1 MKSDNKYDPLCL
13 SANVQERIDKKASGC
28 TVNISKASKPLALS
42 NSSMSRP
49 QQNSLKDDFLEMLFP
64 VSPESHTPSNSEKTP
79 KNTGNFQTNGT
90 KELFSPLKK
99 GEVKEKGLSEIQNSF
114 SFQIDNS
121 ALGALEVKGSYNQ
134 GNLLLNIELP
144 PAMGLNEQK
153 VLIKILE
160 AKLSKQLGV
169 ALEVKIGRS
178 N

>member
-1 MKSDNKYDPLCL
+1 VCSSDL
-13 SANVQERIDKKASGC
+13 
-28 TVNISKASKPLALS
+28 
-42 NSSMSRP
+42 
-49 QQNSLKDDFLEMLFP
+49 
-64 VSPESHTPSNSEKTP
+64 
-79 KNTGNFQTNGT
+79 
-90 KELFSPLKK
+90 
-99 GEVKEKGLSEIQNSF
+99 F